1 LKFIMQLLRDNLT
14 LWTSDMQAEG
24 GDEGL
29 SGDAN
34 GKKEK
39 VEDVEAPAGD
49 APAS

>member
-1 LKFIMQLLRDNLT
+1 MCF
-14 LWTSDMQAEG
+14 AEG
-24 GDEGL
+24 E

-39 VEDVEAPAGD
+39 VEDVEAAPAGGE